1 MRFINALS
9 YKGANYLMKQ
19 MKGNHENRRIYY
31 FGLQVV
37 IGAIVKGLLLL
48 LLALIT
54 GTILPSLTIAAAFV
68 LLRTIAGGYHMHTYG
83 RCISVSLG
91 LFILSA
97 VISKY
102 SAHMWN
108 EVSIMVF
115 VILSFII
122 SSASLLKW
130 APADNPNRP
139 ITKEEEIKKFKML
152 SMVYIVVWLIVN
164 LILVYFKQNM
174 FSLALCF
181 GVILEVFSITP
192 AGVRFFE
199 IIEHG
204 MESVK
209 K

>member
-9 YKGANYLMKQ
+9 YMGANYLMKQ
-19 MKGNHENRRIYY
+19 MKGNHGSRRVYY
-31 FGLQVV
+31 FGFQVV

-48 LLALIT
+48 LLALLT
-54 GTILPSLTIAAAFV
+54 GTILPSLTILSVFV
-68 LLRTIAGGYHMHTYG
+68 MLRSIAGGYHMKTYG
-83 RCISVSLG
+83 RCIAASLG
-91 LFILSA
+91 MIICAAL
-97 VISKY
+97 ISKY

-108 EVSIMVF
+108 EASLIVF
-115 VILSFII
+115 IILSFIF

-139 ITKEEEIKKFKML
+139 ITKKEEINKFRML
-152 SMVYIVVWLIVN
+152 SMIYIVAWLIVS

-174 FSLALCF
+174 FLLALCF

-199 IIEHG
+199 ILENG
-204 MESVK
+204 MDSVK
-209 K
+209 